1 MSVKTIKKIILKK
14 DRTFPTIHNIHGY
27 NVILIDIPSSELV
40 YIQSYVNVGFLFE
53 TKTRPNP
60 GPQKVPHAGPANRQE
75 KGAVEL
81 IWVPP
86 NWTR

>member
-1 MSVKTIKKIILKK
+1 MKTKKSQKVKNIKKQMSVKTIKNIILKK

-53 TKTRPNP
+53 TKKIIFRMAIFD
-60 GPQKVPHAGPANRQE
+60 KF
-75 KGAVEL
+75 L
-81 IWVPP
+81 M
-86 NWTR
+86 